1 MKKGSIILFFI
12 CCSFFNVSC
21 GTEEDDWINDY
32 VLYPNTVNDSSAE
45 HGIPPYELIMEINKN
60 PPNTVQGGDVYGK
73 YFFQGFNNNAY
84 LDIYDIDNKIFICR
98 LDIPSPKP
106 SARCHVNSVCF
117 GNQRA
122 DSTDFFPL
130 LYISSGYSLN
140 GNSSDYFVYV
150 YRVRKDNNDNFEISL
165 VQTIT
170 LSGFGKDGWTEG
182 IPDVENNNFW
192 VKYGGRYYVC
202 FNMPKLEEG
211 DIVLKNEEN
220 IKEID
225 LGPQPYISSNQDHLF
240 ANNRILLVSGIPNT
254 GQRLLF
260 IAINTLTGER
270 EVIIDLQRLGIKEE
284 PESISLYR
292 DQLLIGTWYHL
303 YKVNFYDY
311 KQ

>member
-1 MKKGSIILFFI
+1 MNKIFVILFVIF
-12 CCSFFNVSC
+12 CSFFNLSC
-21 GTEEDDWINDY
+21 ATEEDEWINDY
-32 VLYPNTVNDSSAE
+32 VLYPKTINDNSDQQVM
-45 HGIPPYELIMEINKN
+45 PPYEFLMEINGN
-60 PPNTVQGGDVYGK
+60 PPNTVQGGDVYDK
-73 YFFQGFNNNAY
+73 YFFQGFNNNAF
-84 LDIYDIDNKIFICR
+84 LDVYDIENKKYICR
-98 LDIPSPKP
+98 LIIPSPQP

-122 DSTDFFPL
+122 DSKDFFPL

-150 YRVRKDNNDNFEISL
+150 YRVIKDDNDNFEISL

-170 LSGFGKDGWTEG
+170 LSEFGKDGWTEG
-182 IPDVENNNFW
+182 IPDVENNKFW

-202 FNMPKLEEG
+202 FDMPKIEDG
-211 DIVLKNEEN
+211 DIILKHGEG

-225 LGPQPYISSNQDHLF
+225 LGLQPYNSSNQDHLF
-240 ANNRILLVSGIPNT
+240 VNNRILLVSGIPNT

-270 EVIIDLQRLGIKEE
+270 EVIIDLQKLGIKEE